1 VPNRSH
7 NNDDQSK
14 LRMAISLHQEGKLDQ
29 AAALYDELIRSHPG
43 NFFALHYLGII
54 EANRGNISRA
64 KLLMGRSLSI
74 EPSNTQFFENYATI
88 LFQAADYKSALR
100 IAEKGLQSNNTSI
113 PLLYICAVALYKLD
127 RMREALNRFDSLLLL
142 EPNHVAAINERGS
155 VLAAMKDYGAALN
168 CFDRVLKFQP
178 GYSEGYLNKANVL
191 GALKCYDEAIVAY
204 DKALAIKCDFPA
216 AWAGRGNV
224 LVELKKYDDAMAAY
238 DKAIGLE
245 PDLIAAWLGR
255 ANLLSA
261 LARYDD
267 PLATY
272 DKVLNLK
279 PDFRFAAALP

>member
-1 VPNRSH
+1 
-7 NNDDQSK
+7 
-14 LRMAISLHQEGKLDQ
+14 
-29 AAALYDELIRSHPG
+29 
-43 NFFALHYLGII
+43 
-54 EANRGNISRA
+54 
-64 KLLMGRSLSI
+64 MGRSLSI
-74 EPSNTQFFENYATI
+74 EPS
-88 LFQAADYKSALR
+88 
-100 IAEKGLQSNNTSI
+100 KGLQSNSTSI

-127 RMREALNRFDSLLLL
+127 RMREALDRFDS
-142 EPNHVAAINERGS
+142 VAAINERGS

-178 GYSEGYLNKANVL
+178 GYSEGHLNKANVL

-267 PLATY
+267 ALATY
-272 DKVLNLK
+272 MT
-279 PDFRFAAALP
+279 RS